1 MSQPHRET
9 NSPAEDD
16 RFAAEL
22 ERLDQSLSHG
32 SDLQSMPH
40 SEEAHSKGA
49 HSDCSLPDAKLE
61 GAADVLQMMRRVR
74 RFEEQSRASI
84 GSPIQRDTGR
94 ESGRSETPGGRSSEA
109 DLVPGMPAIPEMIG
123 RFRMIRLLGSGGF
136 GLVFLAI
143 DTKLDRRVAIKVPR
157 LEVLATAS
165 NADRFLREGRAA
177 ASLNHPNIVPVYEV
191 GEFGGVAYIASAY
204 CDGSN
209 LAEWLQQRSGLVSPQ
224 AAAALVARLADAAEH
239 AHRRGILHRDLKPA
253 NILLEFV
260 LHVDGSDTVD
270 SEGAAAETSDPD
282 AVTSADEQS
291 LSQFDLAAQSRISDF
306 GLAKLSDAELVTQTT
321 GTLGTPSYM
330 PPEQADPNAGRLGP
344 EADVYSLGGIL
355 YELLTGR
362 PPFQEATIL
371 ATLDAVRAAPPKPP
385 HKIVSGIPAD
395 LEAITLKCLE
405 KKPDHRYDSAAAL
418 ADDLERFLNHQP
430 VRARRIRSG
439 ERFLRWCRNNP
450 VIASLVAAVVMLAIG
465 STIASFRLA
474 ISRGET
480 RAALSA
486 AVTAN
491 RQAIRSEYAAQ
502 VALATSVQQSSAAGQ
517 RVEGLKALRRA
528 AQLGRQLGIDAQQQ
542 LRLRNAVIS
551 GLSKSD
557 LVLQKRWPVNVVGE
571 SFLATDPDCQLYAHA
586 DDQRSHLL
594 LRRIDDNAVHTRLK
608 LNSELTRLIGM
619 RFSPDGSR
627 LGARYEGSRG
637 HERLQIWDLAAGDE
651 IADVAVGGFGQ
662 AADFSVDGGKIAFI
676 APGNRAIEIRQLPA
690 FSLEKRIDV
699 PTPIQTLTLAPAGNA
714 VAVFGDKSIALY
726 DSKSGRQKR
735 ALQCPSFAYVLEF
748 SPDARRLAAAG
759 RDTRI
764 RLYDLADQ
772 DPDGPAAP
780 TGILE
785 GHTAMVVK
793 ASWHPTEPLLASCGM
808 DGKSRLWD
816 LKSAR
821 SLLQFDQKCTS
832 FSRNGNW
839 LGIEGG
845 RMRVELSRSHRSL
858 PQSDSKI
865 ITPIDLGFYSRG
877 DVTSEIDYWV
887 TLPRTR
893 LVVGQN
899 YFRAVFRDPTRDTP
913 LADVAVPG
921 CWFRFDAQ
929 GQWLYAS
936 SQLVGFCRLPIK
948 QHETDDHLV
957 VEIGPPEVVH
967 PARGGAFA
975 IAKDRIV
982 LTPFLSQG
990 YILPVEQTSNWQS
1003 TSRLSVHPYTFWCDL
1018 SPDGRLAATGAM
1030 KARDVRIFDADS
1042 GNQLRTLTSETAS
1055 PWFSPDGRMLVV
1067 SENARFTFFETQ
1079 TWQPIHKIETVSGG
1093 IWPGS
1098 LAFSDDSK
1106 VLAVESG
1113 SKIRLIATDGFLP
1126 IATLEVPPNELIE
1139 SIRFSGDGRYLV
1151 SGGGDQHFTHVWD
1164 LVSIRRSLR
1173 EFGLDWDAS
1182 ESLAVDQP
1190 LKPIRLRLDL
1200 GEIAN
1205 TDKRPVFAP

>member
-1 MSQPHRET
+1 MSQPHRAT
-9 NSPAEDD
+9 NSPSEDD

-22 ERLDQSLSHG
+22 ERLDQSLSSG
-32 SDLQSMPH
+32 SGLRPTPH
-40 SEEAHSKGA
+40 SEGGESEI
-49 HSDCSLPDAKLE
+49 SQRDPQLD

-74 RFEEQSRASI
+74 QFEEQSL
-84 GSPIQRDTGR
+84 GSDVAPIAPDTR
-94 ESGRSETPGGRSSEA
+94 SESGRTETPHSQSSTA
-109 DLVPGMPAIPEMIG
+109 DLLPGMPTIPEMIG

-157 LEVLATAS
+157 PEVLATAS
-165 NADRFLREGRAA
+165 NSDRFLREGRAA
-177 ASLNHPNIVPVYEV
+177 AALNHPNIVPVYEV

-209 LAEWLQQRSGLVSPQ
+209 LAEWLQQRSRLVSPH

-260 LHVDGSDTVD
+260 QQDDSPDAVD
-270 SEGAAAETSDPD
+270 SEASATAASTPD
-282 AVTSADEQS
+282 IVTAVDGPP
-291 LSQFDLAAQSRISDF
+291 LSQFDLAAQSRINDF
-306 GLAKLSDAELVTQTT
+306 GLAKFSDAGLATQTT

-330 PPEQADPNAGRLGP
+330 PPEQADPNAGKLGP
-344 EADVYSLGGIL
+344 QADVYSLGAIL

-371 ATLDAVRAAPPKPP
+371 TTLDAVRGSPPKPP
-385 HKIVSGIPAD
+385 HKIVSGVPAD

-430 VRARRIRSG
+430 VRARRIHSG
-439 ERFLRWCRNNP
+439 ERFLRWCRKNP
-450 VIASLVAAVVMLAIG
+450 VVASLVAAVVLLAIG
-465 STIASFRLA
+465 STITSVRLA

-491 RQAIRSEYAAQ
+491 RQAIQSEYAAQ
-502 VALATSVQQSSAAGQ
+502 VALATSVQRSSAAGQ
-517 RVEGLKALRRA
+517 RVESLNALRRA
-528 AQLGRQLGIDAQQQ
+528 SQLGRQLGIDAQQQ
-542 LRLRNAVIS
+542 LRLRNAVIT

-594 LRRIDDNAVHTRLK
+594 LRRIEDNAVHSRLK
-608 LNSELTRLIGM
+608 LKPELTRLIGM

-627 LGARYEGSRG
+627 LGARYVATRG
-637 HERLQIWDLAAGDE
+637 RERLQLWDLTAGHE
-651 IADVAVGGFGQ
+651 IADLEVGGFGQ
-662 AADFSVDGGKIAFI
+662 AAGFSVDGSRIALI
-676 APGNRAIEIRQLPA
+676 APGSRAIEIRQLPA
-690 FSLEKRIDV
+690 FSLEKKIDV
-699 PTPIQTLTLAPAGNA
+699 ATPVQTLALAPSGNTLAVYRDG
-714 VAVFGDKSIALY
+714 SIALY
-726 DSKSGRQKR
+726 DWKSGRRKQT
-735 ALQCPSFAYVLEF
+735 LQCPSYAYVLEF
-748 SPDARRLAAAG
+748 SPDARRLVAAC

-764 RLYDLADQ
+764 RLYDLTDQ
-772 DPDGPAAP
+772 DADGPRP
-780 TGILE
+780 PNDILE

-793 ASWHPTEPLLASCGM
+793 ACWHPSEPLLASCSM

-816 LKSAR
+816 LKSSR
-821 SLLQFDQKCTS
+821 TLLQLDHKCTS
-832 FSRNGNW
+832 FSRDGNW

-858 PQSDSKI
+858 RQSDSKI
-865 ITPIDLGFYSRG
+865 ITPIDLGFYPRG
-877 DVTSEIDYWV
+877 DVTSEIDFWV
-887 TLPRTR
+887 TLPGSR

-899 YFRAVFRDPTRDTP
+899 YFRAVFRDPTSDTA

-921 CWFRFDAQ
+921 CWFRFDSQ

-948 QHETDDHLV
+948 QHETDDHIV

-975 IAKDRIV
+975 IARDRIV

-990 YILPVEQTSNWQS
+990 YILPVKQTTTWQS
-1003 TSRLSVHPYTFWCDL
+1003 TSRLDVHPYTFWCDL

-1030 KARDVRIFDADS
+1030 KSRDVRIFDANS
-1042 GNQLRTLTSETAS
+1042 GSQLRTLTSETAA

-1067 SENARFTFFETQ
+1067 AENARFTFFDTE
-1079 TWQPIHKIETVSGG
+1079 TWQQTHQIETVAGG

-1106 VLAVESG
+1106 MLALEMG
-1113 SKIRLIATDGFLP
+1113 SKIRLIATDEFSP
-1126 IATLEVPPNELIE
+1126 IATFEVPPNELIE
-1139 SIRFSGDGRYLV
+1139 SIRFSGDGRFLV
-1151 SGGGDQHFTHVWD
+1151 SGGGDQHLTHVWD
-1164 LVSIRRSLR
+1164 LAAIRSSLR
-1173 EFGLDWDAS
+1173 EFVLDWDPT